1 MATRIYQGRITSA
14 RFEDDSITANPYEAL
29 ADTHRLFQDAVNYH
43 IVALAGMA
51 DDNDHATVG
60 GRFRQQVKD
69 IWNEHPKGNPQA
81 TTLAQS
87 VCRTI
92 NLKNATFEE
101 AVADIFDGCERPD
114 ILPYALQFVLDKT
127 EKGEGV
133 IQQQG
138 SELLPK
144 LCNPDFAGN
153 FDYSSKEKSASEGLA
168 KLTEIC
174 QRENVTEDE
183 YVQFAA
189 SMDLSWAGIKTQ
201 TGKFWTKEESCIQ
214 LSEAIEYI
222 VSALND
228 GSDPSWNKLAPRIT
242 EKNIRDIC
250 SSFSPDTTKELA
262 KNNKVALQLKY
273 AVIFFMYYPCHTSA
287 RLLCAKL
294 PKQAKIQ
301 KSEEDKAFDYTLLD
315 DDPLML
321 TRGRRKFIYKG
332 FSALSNWESYNN
344 NMYDADWDILAF
356 KEALKTLHGFEL
368 KTQERIRERNKLQE
382 RLNYI
387 LGLTNTFK
395 QEDEESELPVV
406 LGKDPRFSLLLEL
419 VNELKLGEDD
429 GEYFISHRAK
439 KCSETLFDEWRKLK
453 LQGASSSQLQ
463 KAARTLQ
470 GVRGHD
476 FGSQALFTKLA
487 DEKYHSI
494 WDTSPMPHVGNLSD
508 DILLDFSKYQQLKE
522 SINRLNRPVRIT
534 AAEAHYSPRAI
545 TYSPKKKGKDSP
557 KDRGLFTH
565 RDLFIE
571 RTEGGMRLAAT
582 IRNTKGRW
590 EAYPLL
596 VTYSAPR
603 FLRDG
608 LGIDAAT
615 WAKAGADNAAWLQPL
630 INAVSI
636 AKNIHLKKEPAVTL
650 AIGGLDSKGN
660 PICYLNFPS
669 SLDMAPLHE
678 ELGKE
683 ARWQGQFLGVQE
695 EKLHLHWPS
704 THKGK
709 NEPWWKNGAIAKTG
723 FTALGV
729 DLGVRY
735 AAAWSLIQAETNAEK
750 IGARGQSIHG
760 RFLGATDEQQWYGY
774 VAKQGI
780 LRLPGEGNQK
790 EVQGVR
796 RATEAEKQEYCNLVR
811 IIKNSEDVI
820 SDEMTILRLNDK
832 VSRLFHGLL
841 SRYRGYLQF
850 CYRLLD
856 SNQAAQTMADMKV
869 YFDYNE
875 VTKNYIPQISEAL
888 ERNDIDSVT
897 KLILAETQRLR
908 ALLPRLAERVTTL
921 LLPRKHGKW
930 TWIPQQQENYIGSG
944 VMEICETPTP
954 TKERNSTKIYA
965 MGGLSMARLS
975 QLEDWRKQLQSLN
988 RLLCTTPGTQPSSG
1002 KESRFAKIIDPCPA
1016 LLEKID
1022 NIREQ
1027 RVNQIA
1033 HGIVAQALGLRLV
1046 SPSRTGKNQ
1055 NGQDIIHG
1063 EYECIPNRR
1072 PVDFV
1077 VMENLSRYLMREERS
1092 REENSTL
1099 MRWAHRQI
1107 VGKIKQLLEEVFG
1120 IPVLFTHAAYTSK
1133 FDSLSSAAG
1142 FRADTFTLGDTEKE
1156 SIEKELE
1163 PPLYKAYKA
1172 ILKGIEE
1179 SETPRGFR
1187 LYRPSPH
1194 NSGEY
1199 FIAEDANGIHVRNA
1213 DSNAATNIAWR
1224 GLASPEAL
1232 HLLHRVRMTKTKK
1245 GAFAPRRDNA
1255 REKAIPATQFS
1266 MRTSPD
1272 DAQERFTAFYVPQE
1286 AKPSVG
1292 SLMGQPLEYSKV
1304 LWGKLKV
1311 QKGGICHKL
1320 NIRLL
1325 RKAGFDTTLLERA
1338 IQNSCDD
1345 DIPL

>member
-87 VCRTI
+87 VCRTL

-101 AVADIFDGCERPD
+101 AVDDIFDGCERPD

-138 SELLPK
+138 RELLPK

-153 FDYSSKEKSASEGLA
+153 FDYSSKGKSASEGLA
-168 KLTEIC
+168 KLRELC
-174 QRENVTEDE
+174 QRENVTEEE
-183 YVQFAA
+183 YIRFAA
-189 SMDLSWAGIKTQ
+189 PMDLSWAGIKTQ
-201 TGKFWTKEESCIQ
+201 TGKFWTKEESCAQ
-214 LSEAIEYI
+214 LSDAIEYI

-228 GSDPSWNKLAPRIT
+228 GSDLSWNKLSPIIT
-242 EKNIRDIC
+242 EEEIRTIC
-250 SSFSPDTTKELA
+250 ASFYPDTTKELA
-262 KNNKVALQLKY
+262 KNAKTVLSLKY
-273 AVIFFMYYPCHTSA
+273 AAVFFMYYPCYTSA

-315 DDPLML
+315 DDPLVL
-321 TRGRRKFIYKG
+321 PRGSRGYIYKG
-332 FSALSNWESYNN
+332 FTALPGWETESAK
-344 NMYDADWDILAF
+344 MYEKEWDILAF
-356 KEALKTLHGFEL
+356 KEALKAIHGFEI
-368 KTQERIRERNKLQE
+368 KTRERDEERQKLQK
-382 RLNYI
+382 RLDYI
-387 LGLTNTFK
+387 LGK
-395 QEDEESELPVV
+395 SKDCAQDDEESELPAV
-406 LGKDPRFSLLLEL
+406 LGGDPRFTLLQKL
-419 VNELKLGEDD
+419 VNELKQNDD
-429 GEYFISHRAK
+429 DSEYFISFRAR
-439 KCSETLFDEWRKLK
+439 KCSEQLFATWRKL
-453 LQGASSSQLQ
+453 LAEG
-463 KAARTLQ
+463 
-470 GVRGHD
+470 
-476 FGSQALFTKLA
+476 A
-487 DEKYHSI
+487 DEKQLQAAVRDFQGQHGTDFGAQVLYEHLARSEYHAI
-494 WDTSPMPHVGNLSD
+494 WLPLDDKNNESFSA
-508 DILLDFSKYQQLKE
+508 DILRDFSNYQKLQE
-522 SINRLNRPVRIT
+522 DISRLSVPVRLT
-534 AAEAHYSPRAI
+534 AAEPRFSPRAL
-545 TYSPKKKGKDSP
+545 TYSDLIHLGKNIDGCKFRKGE
-557 KDRGLFTH
+557 T
-565 RDLFIE
+565 
-571 RTEGGMRLAAT
+571 GGMTLAAT
-582 IRNTKGRW
+582 VRNENNRW
-590 EAYPLL
+590 IGIPLHII
-596 VTYSAPR
+596 YSAPR
-603 FLRDG
+603 FVRDG
-608 LGIDAAT
+608 LGSDAAT
-615 WAKAGADNAAWLQPL
+615 WTAGKNQDSTEFSTWLQPL
-630 INAVSI
+630 QKALQIQRPI
-636 AKNIHLKKEPAVTL
+636 YLEREPAVTL

-695 EKLHLHWPS
+695 EKLHLHWTS
-704 THKGK
+704 TYKGK

-820 SDEMTILRLNDK
+820 SDEMTVLRLNDK

-930 TWIPQQQENYIGSG
+930 TWIPRQQENYIGSG

-988 RLLCTTPGTQPSSG
+988 RLLCTTPGMQPSSG

-1046 SPSRTGKNQ
+1046 TPSRTGKNQ

-1172 ILKGIEE
+1172 ILEGIEE

-1266 MRTSPD
+1266 MGTSPD

-1292 SLMGQPLEYSKV
+1292 CLMGQPLEYSKV

-1311 QKGGICHKL
+1311 QKWGICHKL